1 MWRTVRFR
9 TTVAATIASAALL
22 VVVSIV
28 TVLLLR
34 AQLTDNLDEG
44 LIGRADEIAM
54 LLAADP
60 APELPRNEDVLIQV
74 LASDGTVRQASASV
88 QGMAPITSA
97 HVGVRTVDDVPGRPE
112 QFRVVVRTV
121 DTPRGPATLLV
132 GVNDDDVSDPVRILS
147 RVLAGAVP
155 LVVAS
160 LAALTWWLTGRTLRP
175 VERMR
180 RELAEITAGHRGRR
194 VAEPGTA
201 DEVDRLARTMNET
214 LDRLDAAITRQ
225 TRFVA
230 DASHELRS
238 PLTRIRTE
246 LEVDLVTPGSREEI
260 ERSVLQDVVSLQH
273 LVDDL
278 LQLARSDEGVAALR
292 LERVDLDDIV
302 LKEARRAVERGR
314 VDVDVSAVAAAQTI
328 GDPRHLTRV
337 VRNLLDNA
345 ERHARRTVTLSL
357 DEDTTATRLVVVDD
371 GAGIPSGDR
380 EHIFERFARADQA
393 RSRDAGGSG
402 LGLAIARDIVER
414 HGGEMAEAAAGRRP
428 GNEPGRRGRT
438 ARRCALGHPT
448 GCRRRRRRRRAGSPC
463 VFVQRQGH
471 GVAGVALGV
480 VEQVADHAGEVAG
493 VADRLGGRHRAHVE
507 STPTPLD
514 GTARLLGAM
523 SSRSTRSS
531 RSAAT
536 PSSLRASWS
545 RSSTRCW
552 SDRTSCQHAALD
564 LLTGLPGVTRS
575 SLDSGSQIRGS
586 GLRSSCDALATER
599 VWRVIAA
606 SEHCNISSFIVRG
619 GRWTKRRCLARP
631 PSGRGGR
638 R

>member
-9 TTVAATIASAALL
+9 TTVAATIVSAALL
-22 VVVSIV
+22 VVVSTV
-28 TVLLLR
+28 TVWLLR

-44 LIGRADEIAM
+44 LIGRADEIAA

-60 APELPRNEDVLIQV
+60 APDLPRNEDVLIQV
-74 LASDGTVRQASASV
+74 LAPDGTVRQASASV
-88 QGMAPITSA
+88 EGMAPITSA

-112 QFRVVVRTV
+112 RFRVVARTV

-155 LVVAS
+155 LVVAA

-180 RELAEITAGHRGRR
+180 RELADITAGHRGRR

-246 LEVDLVTPGSREEI
+246 LEVDLATPGSRQEI

-278 LQLARSDEGVAALR
+278 LQLARSDEGVAPLR

-357 DEDTTATRLVVVDD
+357 DEGGTATRLVVVDD
-371 GAGIPSGDR
+371 GAGIPAGDR

-414 HGGEMAEAAAGRRP
+414 HGGTITLADGA
-428 GNEPGRRGRT
+428 
-438 ARRCALGHPT
+438 PT
-448 GCRRRRRRRRAGSPC
+448 T
-463 VFVQRQGH
+463 F
-471 GVAGVALGV
+471 V
-480 VEQVADHAGEVAG
+480 VE
-493 VADRLGGRHRAHVE
+493 
-507 STPTPLD
+507 
-514 GTARLLGAM
+514 
-523 SSRSTRSS
+523 
-531 RSAAT
+531 
-536 PSSLRASWS
+536 
-545 RSSTRCW
+545 
-552 SDRTSCQHAALD
+552 
-564 LLTGLPGVTRS
+564 
-575 SLDSGSQIRGS
+575 
-586 GLRSSCDALATER
+586 LAP
-599 VWRVIAA
+599 A
-606 SEHCNISSFIVRG
+606 
-619 GRWTKRRCLARP
+619 P
-631 PSGRGGR
+631 
-638 R
+638 

>member
-1 MWRTVRFR
+1 MLSEAAILRAVDALRVCRAKMRNRGVTRSRLIATEACRSAGNGLDFLERIRSEVGIELEIVDRETEARLAATGCTPLVDPAAEGVILFDIGGGSSELVRLEPLLADAARPAASRDRGLDLDPLASCEVRKSFE
-9 TTVAATIASAALL
+9 ATIASAALL
-22 VVVSIV
+22 VVVSTV
-28 TVLLLR
+28 TVWLLR

-74 LASDGTVRQASASV
+74 LAPDGTVRQASASV

-112 QFRVVVRTV
+112 RFRVVARTV

-278 LQLARSDEGVAALR
+278 LQLARSDEGVAPLR

-371 GAGIPSGDR
+371 GAGIPPGDR

-414 HGGEMAEAAAGRRP
+414 HGGTITLADGA
-428 GNEPGRRGRT
+428 
-438 ARRCALGHPT
+438 PT
-448 GCRRRRRRRRAGSPC
+448 T
-463 VFVQRQGH
+463 F
-471 GVAGVALGV
+471 V
-480 VEQVADHAGEVAG
+480 VE
-493 VADRLGGRHRAHVE
+493 
-507 STPTPLD
+507 
-514 GTARLLGAM
+514 
-523 SSRSTRSS
+523 
-531 RSAAT
+531 
-536 PSSLRASWS
+536 
-545 RSSTRCW
+545 
-552 SDRTSCQHAALD
+552 
-564 LLTGLPGVTRS
+564 
-575 SLDSGSQIRGS
+575 
-586 GLRSSCDALATER
+586 LAP
-599 VWRVIAA
+599 A
-606 SEHCNISSFIVRG
+606 
-619 GRWTKRRCLARP
+619 P
-631 PSGRGGR
+631 
-638 R
+638 